1 MEVKRTMVGLCMCTF
16 VVINFV
22 IKCFYGCLNVCLLL
36 SVKVSFCKH
45 AHPDEFRM
53 NLSSLLGGYL
63 NPKIPTSRSLL
74 ALIIEDAEKDSSYS
88 LLIRRRPILKFENSS
103 KDSMKLKVLLQISTY
118 STLFSDTFVTR
129 QIARAPPRRLMLRQ
143 VTFCDWR

>member
-1 MEVKRTMVGLCMCTF
+1 
-16 VVINFV
+16 
-22 IKCFYGCLNVCLLL
+22 
-36 SVKVSFCKH
+36 
-45 AHPDEFRM
+45 M